1 MTRRFVFIALLIA
14 SCCFPFKT
22 FSQQTE
28 GTVKYLTT
36 YDWVKMINSCDYLSK
51 DRKDKAAYMWG
62 NRSEWKVFNNLYF
75 SALKSKYEESEE
87 KAEQNEEDDGY
98 AGRKETFFITRNFEK
113 NTCFDGIEMF
123 GKLYLISDSLK
134 IPDWK
139 ILNDIKEV
147 AGHVCM
153 NASLKDTLLNQ
164 KIIAWFALD
173 IPVQAGPDSF
183 FGLPGL
189 ILEVIIN
196 NGAKTMTADKIDF
209 KTLTTEFDLPK
220 KLKGKQIN
228 NTAYNTMIKK
238 FIDEKR
244 EAEEF
249 PWGIRY

>member
-1 MTRRFVFIALLIA
+1 
-14 SCCFPFKT
+14 
-22 FSQQTE
+22 
-28 GTVKYLTT
+28 
-36 YDWVKMINSCDYLSK
+36 
-51 DRKDKAAYMWG
+51 
-62 NRSEWKVFNNLYF
+62 
-75 SALKSKYEESEE
+75 
-87 KAEQNEEDDGY
+87 
-98 AGRKETFFITRNFEK
+98 
-113 NTCFDGIEMF
+113 MF

-173 IPVQAGPDSF
+173 IPVQSGPDNY

-196 NGAKTMTADKIDF
+196 NGAKTMTAEKIDF